1 MLSFLFFIVAFVL
14 VIVLIV
20 ISTVLG
26 FIRSIFSF
34 GRRATQTQSS
44 QSQNFEHQQP
54 NKSKIFDNNE
64 GEYVDYEEV
73 K

>member
-1 MLSFLFFIVAFVL
+1 MLSFLLFILIFAL
-14 VIVLIV
+14 VIVLMV
-20 ISTVLG
+20 ISTVFG

-34 GRRATQTQSS
+34 GKRNN
-44 QSQNFEHQQP
+44 QSQNSQP
-54 NKSKIFDNNE
+54 QDFVRTANKSKLFDKTE

>member
-1 MLSFLFFIVAFVL
+1 MLSFLLFILIFVL

-20 ISTVLG
+20 ISTVFG

-34 GRRATQTQSS
+34 GRRTKP
-44 QSQNFEHQQP
+44 SQNSQAQDIEQST
-54 NKSKIFDNNE
+54 NKSKIFDKTE

>member
-1 MLSFLFFIVAFVL
+1 MLGFLLFILIFVL

-20 ISTVLG
+20 ISTVFG

-34 GRRATQTQSS
+34 GKRNN
-44 QSQNFEHQQP
+44 QSQNSQP
-54 NKSKIFDNNE
+54 QDFDQPVNKSKIFDKTE